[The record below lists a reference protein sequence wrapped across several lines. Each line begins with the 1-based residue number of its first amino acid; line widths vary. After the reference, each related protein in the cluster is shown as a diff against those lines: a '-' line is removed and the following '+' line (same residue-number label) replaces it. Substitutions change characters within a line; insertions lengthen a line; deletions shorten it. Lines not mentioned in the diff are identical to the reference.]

1 MGKIET
7 KTSAIEVKDDKEEK
21 SLSIF
26 KKKFYEKFE
35 RLEKLSR
42 EFSEKV
48 QELKEACLE
57 VRKMLS
63 E

>member
-7 KTSAIEVKDDKEEK
+7 KTSAIEVKDDKEEQ
-21 SLSIF
+21 SLFIF
-26 KKKFYEKFE
+26 KKKIYEKFE

-48 QELKEACLE
+48 Q
-57 VRKMLS
+57 
-63 E
+63 